1 MTFAENCIDSYY
13 DLVIF
18 KFTVISYFIYFSRS
32 KNRKKSGFDRPH
44 PSFKVLILCRSHDI
58 MRWKF
63 FIIIDYN
70 ATMYHTTPADPEKK
84 VGMGVLMYL
93 DIVIV
98 LPTWYKINTFVT
110 YLPHQKIAKMEALEH
125 QILELPYHQGKGS
138 CTIHSLKTT
147 RQLQYSSLD
156 ICKSSWEKP
165 TACGPG
171 QCTFSCRHQFIWQRK
186 RDMNVMTSQ
195 HSKSFCWLLSWQVLQ
210 EKSKQIAKMFSV
222 YLYFKVRFDCHAN
235 FISSLF
241 QIFLQW
247 TYGKMPQ
254 NLQN

>member
-1 MTFAENCIDSYY
+1 M
-13 DLVIF
+13 
-18 KFTVISYFIYFSRS
+18 
-32 KNRKKSGFDRPH
+32 
-44 PSFKVLILCRSHDI
+44 KVFHNNWLQCND
-58 MRWKF
+58 
-63 FIIIDYN
+63 
-70 ATMYHTTPADPEKK
+70 ATTPADPEKK

-165 TACGPG
+165 TACGG

-186 RDMNVMTSQ
+186 RDMKRNDLSTFE
-195 HSKSFCWLLSWQVLQ
+195 KFLLIALLTGTTRLQ
-210 EKSKQIAKMFSV
+210 EKSKQISKMYCV
-222 YLYFKVRFDCHAN
+222 HLYFKVRFDCHAN

-241 QIFLQW
+241 QIFFAMDIRKNATKLA
-247 TYGKMPQ
+247 K
-254 NLQN
+254 LVC

>member
-125 QILELPYHQGKGS
+125 QILELPYHQGKG
-138 CTIHSLKTT
+138 H
-147 RQLQYSSLD
+147 
-156 ICKSSWEKP
+156 
-165 TACGPG
+165 A
-171 QCTFSCRHQFIWQRK
+171 QFIAWK
-186 RDMNVMTSQ
+186 RRGNFSTHLLIFANQVEKNQQLVAANALFPVVTSSFGNEKETWNVMTSQ

-210 EKSKQIAKMFSV
+210 EVQ
-222 YLYFKVRFDCHAN
+222 AN
-235 FISSLF
+235 YQNVQCSPLF
-241 QIFLQW
+241 Q
-247 TYGKMPQ
+247 GKIW
-254 NLQN
+254 LSR